1 MSKEERKYEIRRRSI
16 IRQSVKMG
24 YSDILLVTDSID
36 VRYLSGCVEG
46 GAALLVCRDFS
57 AIFTN
62 KMFEHVVPKQAPGV
76 DVYVC
81 KEPLFKETTKV
92 LNKHKLR
99 RAVGFQGNN
108 MPWAHYANL
117 SKAMGRRKLINIG
130 DLLVNFRA
138 VKDADEIKLTGK
150 CVKIAEKAYLEV
162 MAKGAKALM
171 LLSERQIAA
180 ELEYRMRMLGADK
193 QGFDGNG
200 IIVATGPNSAS
211 CHHVPSARK
220 VKHGEPILIDW
231 GAELN
236 GYRSD
241 ITRVMTLGEPS
252 AKFRE
257 IYNIVTLANLA
268 GVKAVKSG
276 VTCDKV
282 AAIAWGEVRD
292 AGYGDY
298 IRHGLGHGLGLMIH
312 EQPFIGNGV
321 GKKNSKKRLRKNM
334 IITIEPGIYIEGVGG
349 VRIEDDVVV
358 TVSGSRCLTSLPR
371 HLDQMILR

>member
-1 MSKEERKYEIRRRSI
+1 MSKEERKFEVRRRSI
-16 IRQSVKMG
+16 IRQAVKAG
-24 YSDILLVTDSID
+24 YSDILLVTDAID
-36 VRYLSGCVEG
+36 IRYLSGCVEG

-76 DVYVC
+76 DVYLC
-81 KEPLFKETTKV
+81 KEPFFKETAKV

-108 MPWAHYANL
+108 MPWADYANL

-130 DLLVNFRA
+130 GLIINFRA

-220 VKHGEPILIDW
+220 VKRGEPILIDW

-241 ITRVMTLGEPS
+241 ITRVMTVGEPS

-257 IYNIVTLANLA
+257 IYNIVTASNLA

-298 IRHGLGHGLGLMIH
+298 IRHGLGHGVGLMIH
-312 EQPFIGNGV
+312 EQPFIGTGA
-321 GKKNSKKRLRKNM
+321 GKKNSKNRLRKNM

-349 VRIEDDVVV
+349 VRIEDDIVV
-358 TVSGSRCLTSLPR
+358 TASGSRCLTSLPR
-371 HLDQMILR
+371 NIDQMILR